1 MSEAAKF
8 HAIPSLVDNAHT
20 DQIKRKSRTVKY
32 KLKHLISQNL
42 INIYNAR

>member
-8 HAIPSLVDNAHT
+8 HAVPSLVDNAHT

-32 KLKHLISQNL
+32 KLKTFNKSKFNKYL
-42 INIYNAR
+42 